1 MKGAIGGFSFRA
13 NHRGGAFPPC
23 TPPERRYD
31 EGVAIC
37 HVRTSAGS
45 AARGQ
50 SAAAKSDYI
59 EREGRYRA
67 GREEVEHRESGN
79 MPEWAAADPRRYWRA
94 ADAHERK
101 NGRLWVE
108 VQVALPNE
116 LDPRQRRELAV
127 SFAKRLTRAERL
139 PWTAAIHRG
148 RSREAGRPDNPHA
161 HILISE
167 RRNDGIERPA
177 GRWFRRANSKR
188 PERGGAR
195 KSAAMRR
202 MGWPRR
208 LRAEWE
214 RECNRALERAGRPE
228 RIDRRPLAE
237 QAREAL
243 QLGDLERAAEL
254 SRDPEP
260 KRGAGEGIEK
270 RREAARKRG
279 VPEEELP
286 QASEAVRHCEQ
297 VRQANAKWRAE
308 CRRREKEAARARAA
322 ARAAE
327 RWVQLTGLL
336 LQKGRQLR
344 KKAESRVRI
353 AAHALQLARGGRKV
367 LDRRNRPVPYQE
379 LLDRLARA
387 VRLRSRAGWDPARH
401 GGRKRRRGPAG
412 RMQRIR
418 SEIPLTRSKGP
429 DSVPGSR
436 ER

>member
-1 MKGAIGGFSFRA
+1 M
-13 NHRGGAFPPC
+13 
-23 TPPERRYD
+23 
-31 EGVAIC
+31 AIC

-59 EREGRYRA
+59 EREGRYR
-67 GREEVEHRESGN
+67 GDREEVEHRESGN
-79 MPEWAAADPRRYWRA
+79 MPEWAQEDPRLYWRA

-101 NGRLWVE
+101 NGRLYVE

-116 LDPRQRRELAV
+116 LGPRQRRELAV
-127 SFAKRLTRAERL
+127 SFARSLTAAERL
-139 PWTAAIHRG
+139 PWTVAVHRG
-148 RSREAGRPDNPHA
+148 RSREAGKPDNPHA

-202 MGWPRR
+202 MGWPKR
-208 LRAEWE
+208 LRIEWE
-214 RECNRALERAGRPE
+214 RECNRALERAGREE
-228 RIDRRPLAE
+228 RIDQRPLAE

-260 KRGAGEGIEK
+260 KRGAGEGIQK
-270 RREAARKRG
+270 RREAARQRG

-297 VRQANAKWRAE
+297 VRQANARWLAE
-308 CRRREKEAARARAA
+308 CRRRSKAAERARRA

-327 RWVQLTGLL
+327 RWVRLTERL
-336 LQKGRQLR
+336 LQAGRQLR
-344 KKAESRVRI
+344 KKAESRVQL
-353 AAHALQLARGGRKV
+353 AAHALELARGGRKV

-379 LLDRLARA
+379 LLDRLAKA
-387 VRLRSRAGWDPARH
+387 VRLRSRAGWDPVRD
-401 GGRKRRRGPAG
+401 GGRKRRRELAG
-412 RMQRIR
+412 RLQRIR
-418 SEIPLTRSKGP
+418 GEIPLARNKG
-429 DSVPGSR
+429 SERGFSR
-436 ER
+436 